1 MEIIDLIIKKLHQHV
16 LSQEEDRFFNAWI
29 QKSETNR
36 NFFIKLEQLKNQNE
50 VIAEISTVHPE
61 LAWQK
66 VIRKYEKETKRNQR
80 QLTAKRFLRYA
91 AVFIGALFL
100 GYAVDV
106 FVLTK
111 PSIMEPSN
119 EITLESE
126 NGNIQIL
133 SSNTVYGIKDA
144 NGRVLGVKSESKL
157 DFRGIKYV
165 DKLIYNTLTIPYG
178 KKFVITLS
186 DGSVV
191 HLNSGSVFKFPIKF
205 INGYK
210 REVKL
215 IGEGYFEVTK
225 DKKHPFIVET
235 SQMNVTV
242 LGTKFNVSAYSEDS
256 SITTVLVEGSV
267 SISSNLEITKEVVR
281 LVPGD
286 LASWWIK
293 KSKIKRRQ
301 VDTDIY
307 TSWIDGRIVF
317 KNQKFENIIKK
328 LERHYD
334 VKIKNN
340 YNELNQE
347 LFTATFDVETIEEA
361 LNSFAENKNF
371 NFQMKD
377 KSITINQ
384 P

>member
-1 MEIIDLIIKKLHQHV
+1 MEIIDVIIKKLHHQN
-16 LSQEEDRFFNAWI
+16 LSPEETRFFDTWL
-29 QKSETNR
+29 QESEKNLD
-36 NFFIKLEQLKNQNE
+36 FFTKLEQLKNKKE
-50 VIAEISTVHPE
+50 VIAEIASVNPE

-66 VIRKYEKETKRNQR
+66 VLRKYEKETRRNQL
-80 QLTAKRFLRYA
+80 QLFSRRFLRYA
-91 AVFIGALFL
+91 AVFVGALVL
-100 GYAVDV
+100 GYVVDT

-111 PSIMEPSN
+111 QSVTLPSN
-119 EITLESE
+119 EITLQSE
-126 NGNIQIL
+126 NGNVQVL
-133 SSNTVYGIKDA
+133 SSNMIYGIKDA
-144 NGRVLGVKSESKL
+144 NGRTLGAKSETKL

-178 KKFVITLS
+178 KKFEITLS
-186 DGSVV
+186 DGTIV
-191 HLNSGSVFKFPIKF
+191 HLNSGSVIRFPIKF

-210 REVKL
+210 RKVNL
-215 IGEGYFEVTK
+215 IGEGYFEVSK

-235 SQMNVTV
+235 AQMNVTV
-242 LGTKFNVSAYSEDS
+242 LGTKFNVSAYPEDP

-267 SISSNLEITKEVVR
+267 SLSSSLVNSKEVLR

-286 LASWWIK
+286 WANWWIK
-293 KSKIKRRQ
+293 TAGIKRKQ

-317 KNQKFENIIKK
+317 KNQKFGNIIKK

-340 YNELNQE
+340 YQELNQE
-347 LFTATFDVETIEEA
+347 LFTASFDVETIEEA

-371 NFQMKD
+371 KFEIKD
-377 KSITINQ
+377 KLITINK